1 MASADAQGPVRRSLY
16 HASDSRSLRH
26 RTLVWSAPSP
36 SGLLQELPDGT
47 PLPPPPL
54 RSWPG
59 LAAHSMLTRRRRPR
73 CSGSSSPCG
82 AGRHLSRDGTGSLTT
97 RPRAAFSVLPPAR
110 HPWISRSQLSSY
122 TTFHFLRTCP
132 SGHAVRWAENS
143 LPVSHRWTRAGV
155 SGPVTASPSVPG
167 PLGLPH
173 SAPAASPLPC
183 LPAPHHTHFL
193 VEFALYFRILR
204 ARDITGAQ
212 QMLAKIIHRS
222 ETRKEKQR
230 EACGRERTKQ

>member
-1 MASADAQGPVRRSLY
+1 
-16 HASDSRSLRH
+16 
-26 RTLVWSAPSP
+26 
-36 SGLLQELPDGT
+36 
-47 PLPPPPL
+47 
-54 RSWPG
+54 
-59 LAAHSMLTRRRRPR
+59 MLTRRRRPR
-73 CSGSSSPCG
+73 CSGSSSP
-82 AGRHLSRDGTGSLTT
+82 SRDGTGSLTT

-183 LPAPHHTHFL
+183 LPAPHHTDFL
-193 VEFALYFRILR
+193 VEFALYFCILG
-204 ARDITGAQ
+204 ARDITGVQ